1 MPFLLPSPLAP
12 SSCLIRLP
20 SLLFFFSQLSAGGK
34 NAEVDPVATPALQ
47 DLFMAH
53 RENFNWFC
61 ASPETM
67 ADRSEWHKKAIKF
80 WDDQVTS
87 GKGGRGRF

>member
-1 MPFLLPSPLAP
+1 M
-12 SSCLIRLP
+12 
-20 SLLFFFSQLSAGGK
+20 
-34 NAEVDPVATPALQ
+34 ATPALQ
-47 DLFMAH
+47 DLLMAH
-53 RENFNWFC
+53 REDFNWFC

>member
-1 MPFLLPSPLAP
+1 MDFQLTTRVFKFL
-12 SSCLIRLP
+12 
-20 SLLFFFSQLSAGGK
+20 SLGGK

-53 RENFNWFC
+53 RESFNWFC

-67 ADRSEWHKKAIKF
+67 ADRTEWHKKAIKF

-87 GKGGRGRF
+87 GTGREGEIVKGGVGM